1 MASTRSFWRL
11 GGLAVLVVL
20 AFVAGWLVARAG
32 MGAAIDPATLP
43 AVEQRF
49 IEQMHGAAL
58 VGHFTVTGREGRA
71 PTEDRYDLY
80 GVDKVGE
87 DLWRFN
93 AKIGETGLTVP
104 VVVRMTFVDDTPII
118 LMSDVSI
125 PGMATYSA
133 RVIFHGDLYAG
144 TWSHAGAGGGH
155 LFGRIERGKAR

>member
-1 MASTRSFWRL
+1 MAGTGSFWRL
-11 GGLAVLVVL
+11 GALTVLVLV

-32 MGAAIDPATLP
+32 FGAAMDPATLP

-49 IEQMHGAAL
+49 IEQMRGAAL
-58 VGHFTVTGREGRA
+58 VGHFTMAGREGRA
-71 PTEDRYDLY
+71 PVTDRYDLY
-80 GVDKVGE
+80 GVDKVGD

-93 AKIGETGLTVP
+93 ARIGETGLTVP
-104 VVVRMTFVDDTPII
+104 VVVRMTFVDDTPMI
-118 LMSDVSI
+118 LMTDVSI

-155 LFGRIERGKAR
+155 LFGRIDQGKAQ